1 MKWFRHDAELLDG
14 PEMQIILDKHGTRG
28 TDAYMRLLEYA
39 AKHFDV
45 DNNPGVYVEST
56 RQFFSKIFPTSC
68 QKTSKKILKT
78 FQNFDIGEFEFRG
91 KEIIFTVK
99 KIIELADEYTL
110 KILKKREGNER

>member
-1 MKWFRHDAELLDG
+1 MRWFKHDAEFLSSSDN
-14 PEMQIILDKHGTRG
+14 QIILDKHGTRG
-28 TDAYMRLLEYA
+28 TDALIRLMEYA

-45 DNNPGVYVEST
+45 DKNPGVYVESQ
-56 RQFFSKIFPTSC
+56 RQFFSTIFPTSC
-68 QKTSKKILKT
+68 RKTSKKILKT